1 MRRELPQPVERYLQ
15 SGLTLIQQRRGLV
28 DTLREQAQVP
38 YMHSLLDTLVA
49 KVAGKA
55 DFRIEGEQHRQELAD
70 AVFTTAWA
78 KMVKR
83 RVEAAI
89 RDFAVCGFSGVF
101 LSPYGPRRL
110 PPEEATWLGEMAEPF
125 GHVRRFSMPVAD
137 ARQTYGNQWPDAS
150 DGEQT
155 LDFAEVHLQ
164 HSGELFHVCLTGERT
179 LVQQWEGYPYEAR
192 WLFGAER
199 PRADVHW
206 ATGLPVGVVE
216 LCQEWLET
224 ERFLAEAVKFRAKR
238 SRLAQLNTSALTDM
252 DTPEVL
258 SHSYRL
264 IPASADVP
272 IIRPID
278 EVSLADIHVAA
289 ELSERKISAV
299 SGVSLFDQN
308 LLPDTKTA
316 TEAMYYAQLGSARSQ
331 FLLEQVRQ
339 WMNGIAQDLRHWL
352 VRLPDERVPFLRV
365 MVGDTEETFGS
376 HRHIRDALEGM
387 RVTLLGAGWED
398 VLSRQ
403 QKAQALLQ
411 LAVALPNAFDVERV
425 IQYYLH
431 SLGFDAREFLMVS
444 EPPVR

>member
-1 MRRELPQPVERYLQ
+1 MKRDLPEAVERYLQ
-15 SGLTLIQQRRGLV
+15 SGLSLIEQRRGLV

-38 YMHSLLDTLVA
+38 YMHSLLDTFVA

-78 KMVKR
+78 KMAKR

-89 RDFAVCGFSGVF
+89 RDFAVCGFGAVF
-101 LSPYGPRRL
+101 VSPHGPRRL

-137 ARQTYGNQWPDAS
+137 ARHTYGNHWPDAA
-150 DGEQT
+150 DAEET
-155 LDFAEVHLQ
+155 LDFVEIHLQ
-164 HSGELFHVCLTGERT
+164 HTGELFHVCLSGERT
-179 LVQQWEGYPYEAR
+179 VVQQWEGYPYESR

-199 PRADVHW
+199 ARTDVFW
-206 ATGLPVGVVE
+206 ATGLPVSVVE
-216 LCQEWLET
+216 LCQDWLDA

-258 SHSYRL
+258 SQSYRL

-278 EVSLADIHVAA
+278 EVSLADIQLAS

-299 SGVSLFDQN
+299 SGVGLFDQN

-331 FLLEQVRQ
+331 FLLEQIRQ
-339 WMNGIAQDLRHWL
+339 WMNAVAHDFRHWL
-352 VRLPDERVPFLRV
+352 VRLPDDHVPFLRV
-365 MVGDTEETFGS
+365 MVGDTEETYGP
-376 HRHIRDALEGM
+376 HRHVRDALEGM

-411 LAVALPNAFDVERV
+411 LAVAMPSAFDMERV
-425 IQYYLH
+425 LQYYLH
-431 SLGFDAREFLMVS
+431 SLGVDAREFLMAS
-444 EPPVR
+444 EPPSR